1 MKTRLVADLSALP
14 EYGFDSRSPI
24 WWGTLGFIAIE
35 GMGFALAIG
44 VYLYLYHLNP
54 AWPLSAIPPTHW
66 PGTLLTVLLLAS
78 LWPNIRA
85 DRVAR
90 QEDLKSARFWLVVM
104 SVLGLATIGVRAWEF
119 GVLHVRWDQNAYGS
133 LIWLLLGLHTT
144 HLVTDVGD
152 TLVLTA
158 LMFTRHGHGKRF
170 SDVADNAFYWYF
182 VVAAWLPIDLL
193 VYWVPRW

>member
-1 MKTRLVADLSALP
+1 MKTRLAVDLSALP

-66 PGTLLTVLLLAS
+66 PGTLLTVILLAS

-90 QEDLKSARFWLVVM
+90 QEDLKAARFWLVVM
-104 SVLGLATIGVRAWEF
+104 SALGLATIGVRAWEF

-152 TLVLTA
+152 TLVL
-158 LMFTRHGHGKRF
+158 
-170 SDVADNAFYWYF
+170 
-182 VVAAWLPIDLL
+182 
-193 VYWVPRW
+193 